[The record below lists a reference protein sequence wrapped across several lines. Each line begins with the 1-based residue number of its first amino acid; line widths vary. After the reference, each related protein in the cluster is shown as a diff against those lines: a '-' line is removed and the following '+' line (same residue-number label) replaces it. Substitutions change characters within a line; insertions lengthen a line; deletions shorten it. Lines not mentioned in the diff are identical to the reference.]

1 MIKSIKKIKFLLN
14 KNQIKSLVILSLLL
28 VIGMIFEVFGLGII
42 IPFITIILN
51 PEFLTSSVYSN
62 QIRDVFGEIPY
73 NDFLFYTL
81 SIFVVIYLFKTLFL
95 IFLAFKQN
103 TFLSNLDATLSV
115 KLFNHYLRKKYS
127 FHLKRNS
134 ASLIKNLQVEVNLF
148 RSFCMALI
156 TLIIESALLFSIIIT
171 LILIE
176 PIGALTVG
184 LFFII
189 FSLLVIKISNKSL
202 KFWGMEREIFDDKLS
217 KNIVEGL
224 GGIKEILILRRNKFF
239 TNIFSKNHFIRS
251 NIIRNHMTISQAPR
265 YLLEIIAVIGII
277 GFIFIMLK
285 QSKDTNELLTIL
297 GVFVAATFRMIPSFN
312 RIIVAFQNMKYYS
325 SSVDLLFNE
334 FKNDNILLENKNSNP
349 IKFKSNISINN
360 LEFSYSKNSRRI
372 LKNVNLNIA
381 KGDFIGI
388 IGASGSGKS
397 TLVDLIMGLFY
408 PTGGSISVDGK
419 NINQNFKSW
428 QNIIGYVPQNIFLT
442 NDSIKNNIAFG
453 LEKNEINNQ
462 NLTKALKDSQLDRF
476 VKSLDLGIE
485 TKVGERGTQISGGQ
499 LQRIG
504 IARALYNNPE
514 ILIFDESTASLD
526 TSTENGIMNS
536 ITKLKGDKTILM
548 ISHRFSSLKNCDKIY
563 EIKEGKILSEINKF
577 KKHA

>member
-1 MIKSIKKIKFLLN
+1 MIKSLKKIKFLLN
-14 KNQIKSLVILSLLL
+14 KNQIKSLMLLSILLI
-28 VIGMIFEVFGLGII
+28 IGMIFEVFGLGII

-184 LFFII
+184 LFFIF

-349 IKFKSNISINN
+349 IKFKSNITINN
-360 LEFSYSKNSRRI
+360 LEFKYSKNSRGI
-372 LKNVNLNIA
+372 LKNVNLKIA

-504 IARALYNNPE
+504 IARALYKIPE

-526 TSTENGIMNS
+526 NKTESSLISAINNF
-536 ITKLKGDKTILM
+536 KGHKTIIM
-548 ISHRFSSLKNCDKIY
+548 ISHNLKSLKNCDRIY
-563 EIKEGKILSEINKF
+563 SLKNGIMSNQKSLIKDLI
-577 KKHA
+577 

>member
-184 LFFII
+184 LFFIF

-504 IARALYNNPE
+504 IARALYKIPE

-526 TSTENGIMNS
+526 NKTESSLISAINNF
-536 ITKLKGDKTILM
+536 KGHKTIIM
-548 ISHRFSSLKNCDKIY
+548 ISHNLKSLKNCDRIY
-563 EIKEGKILSEINKF
+563 SLKNGIMSNQKSLIKDLT
-577 KKHA
+577 

>member
-73 NDFLFYTL
+73 NDFLFYSL

-103 TFLSNLDATLSV
+103 TFLSNLDATVSV
-115 KLFNHYLRKKYS
+115 KLFNHYLKKKYS

-184 LFFII
+184 LFFIF

-360 LEFSYSKNSRRI
+360 LEFSYSKNSRGI

-419 NINQNFKSW
+419 NINQNFNSW

-504 IARALYNNPE
+504 IARALYKIPE

-526 TSTENGIMNS
+526 TSTENGILDS
-536 ITKLKGDKTILM
+536 IRRLKGEKTILM
-548 ISHRFSSLKNCDKIY
+548 ISHRFSSLKDCDKIF
-563 EIKEGKILSEINKF
+563 EIKNGKIVVEKTKIK
-577 KKHA
+577 

>member
-103 TFLSNLDATLSV
+103 TFLSNLDATVSV
-115 KLFNHYLRKKYS
+115 KLFNHYLKKKYS

-184 LFFII
+184 LFFIF

-360 LEFSYSKNSRRI
+360 LEFSYSKNSRGI

-419 NINQNFKSW
+419 NINQNFNSW

-504 IARALYNNPE
+504 IARALYKIPE

-526 TSTENGIMNS
+526 TSTENGILDS
-536 ITKLKGDKTILM
+536 IRRLKGEKTILM
-548 ISHRFSSLKNCDKIY
+548 ISHRFSSLKDCDKIF
-563 EIKEGKILSEINKF
+563 EIKNGKIVVEKTKIK
-577 KKHA
+577 

>member
-1 MIKSIKKIKFLLN
+1 MIKSLKKIKFLLN
-14 KNQIKSLVILSLLL
+14 KNQIKSLMLLSILLI
-28 VIGMIFEVFGLGII
+28 IGMIFEVFGLGII

-51 PEFLTSSVYSN
+51 PEILATSVYSS
-62 QIRDVFGEIPY
+62 QIRDIFGEISY
-73 NDFLFYTL
+73 DNFLFTTL
-81 SIFVVIYLFKTLFL
+81 SILVIIYLFKTLFL

-103 TFLSNLDATLSV
+103 TFLSNLYAELSV
-115 KLFNHYLRKKYS
+115 KLFNHYLKKNYS

-134 ASLIKNLQVEVNLF
+134 ASLIKNLQVEVNFF
-148 RSFCMALI
+148 RSFCTALI
-156 TLIIESALLFSIIIT
+156 SLLIESALLFSIIIT
-171 LILIE
+171 LIFIE
-176 PIGALTVG
+176 PLGAISVG
-184 LFFII
+184 VFFIF
-189 FSLLVIKISNKSL
+189 FSWLVIKISNKSL
-202 KFWGMEREIFDDKLS
+202 KFWGSKREILDDKLS

-224 GGIKEILILRRNKFF
+224 GGIKEILILRRIKFF
-239 TNIFSKNHFIRS
+239 TNIFSKNNFIRS
-251 NIIRNHMTISQAPR
+251 NILRNHSTVSQSPR

-277 GFIFIMLK
+277 GFIFIMIK
-285 QSKDTNELLTIL
+285 QNKDTNELLTIL

-312 RIIVAFQNMKYYS
+312 RIIIAFQNMKYYS

-334 FKNDNILLENKNSNP
+334 FKNDNILLESKNSNP
-349 IKFKSNISINN
+349 IKFKSNITINN
-360 LEFSYSKNSRRI
+360 LEFKYSKNSRGI
-372 LKNVNLNIA
+372 LKNVNLKIA

-408 PTGGSISVDGK
+408 PTGGSISVDGE

-485 TKVGERGTQISGGQ
+485 TKVGERGAQISGGQ

-504 IARALYNNPE
+504 IARALYKMPE

-526 TSTENGIMNS
+526 SKTESSLISAINNF
-536 ITKLKGDKTILM
+536 KGHKTIIM
-548 ISHRFSSLKNCDKIY
+548 ISHNLKSLKNCDRIY
-563 EIKEGKILSEINKF
+563 SLKNGIMSNQKSLIKDLT
-577 KKHA
+577 

>member
-485 TKVGERGTQISGGQ
+485 TKVGERGAQISGGQ

-504 IARALYNNPE
+504 IARALYKMPE

-526 TSTENGIMNS
+526 SKTESSLISAINNF
-536 ITKLKGDKTILM
+536 KGHKTIIM
-548 ISHRFSSLKNCDKIY
+548 ISHNLKSLKNCDRIY
-563 EIKEGKILSEINKF
+563 SLKNGIMSNQKSLIKDLI
-577 KKHA
+577 

>member
-1 MIKSIKKIKFLLN
+1 MPE
-14 KNQIKSLVILSLLL
+14 IL
-28 VIGMIFEVFGLGII
+28 
-42 IPFITIILN
+42 
-51 PEFLTSSVYSN
+51 
-62 QIRDVFGEIPY
+62 
-73 NDFLFYTL
+73 
-81 SIFVVIYLFKTLFL
+81 
-95 IFLAFKQN
+95 
-103 TFLSNLDATLSV
+103 
-115 KLFNHYLRKKYS
+115 
-127 FHLKRNS
+127 
-134 ASLIKNLQVEVNLF
+134 
-148 RSFCMALI
+148 
-156 TLIIESALLFSIIIT
+156 
-171 LILIE
+171 
-176 PIGALTVG
+176 
-184 LFFII
+184 
-189 FSLLVIKISNKSL
+189 
-202 KFWGMEREIFDDKLS
+202 IFDDKLS
-217 KNIVEGL
+217 KKIVEGL

-360 LEFSYSKNSRRI
+360 LEFSYSKNSRGI

-419 NINQNFKSW
+419 NINQNFNSW

-462 NLTKALKDSQLDRF
+462 NLSKALKDSQLDRF

-485 TKVGERGTQISGGQ
+485 TKVGERGTQISGG
-499 LQRIG
+499 
-504 IARALYNNPE
+504 
-514 ILIFDESTASLD
+514 
-526 TSTENGIMNS
+526 
-536 ITKLKGDKTILM
+536 
-548 ISHRFSSLKNCDKIY
+548 
-563 EIKEGKILSEINKF
+563 
-577 KKHA
+577 

>member
-73 NDFLFYTL
+73 NDFLFYSL

-103 TFLSNLDATLSV
+103 TFLSNLDATVSV
-115 KLFNHYLRKKYS
+115 KLFNHYLKKKYS

-184 LFFII
+184 LFFIF

-360 LEFSYSKNSRRI
+360 LEFSYSKNSRGI

-408 PTGGSISVDGK
+408 PTDGSISVDGK

-504 IARALYNNPE
+504 IARALYKIPE

-526 TSTENGIMNS
+526 TSTENGILDS
-536 ITKLKGDKTILM
+536 IRRLKGEKTILM
-548 ISHRFSSLKNCDKIY
+548 ISHRFSSLKDCDKIF
-563 EIKEGKILSEINKF
+563 EIKNGKIVVEKTKIK
-577 KKHA
+577 

>member
-103 TFLSNLDATLSV
+103 TFLSNLDATVSV
-115 KLFNHYLRKKYS
+115 KLFNHYLKKKYS

-134 ASLIKNLQVEVNLF
+134 SSLIKNLQVEVNLF

-334 FKNDNILLENKNSNP
+334 FKNDNILLESKNSNP
-349 IKFKSNISINN
+349 IKFKSNITINN
-360 LEFSYSKNSRRI
+360 LEFKYSKNSRGI
-372 LKNVNLNIA
+372 LKNVNLKIA

-504 IARALYNNPE
+504 IARALYKIPE

-526 TSTENGIMNS
+526 NKTESSLISAINNF
-536 ITKLKGDKTILM
+536 KGHKTIIM
-548 ISHRFSSLKNCDKIY
+548 ISHNLKSLKNCDRIY
-563 EIKEGKILSEINKF
+563 SLKNGIMSNQKSLIKDLT
-577 KKHA
+577 